1 MSVPVRAW
9 LTLTAMV
16 IALTV
21 VWLAYSRERA
31 VQTAVGLARLPHLVL
46 LGEPHSVNARLTT
59 LRDAVISSVGEEDL
73 QYTPGFQLA
82 PVWVVDVAG
91 TYQLQGG
98 PEPTP
103 QPALGTAASNSIDP
117 TPAPFEG
124 NCAIIVEFSG
134 VGGFKACRT
143 K

>member
-1 MSVPVRAW
+1 MRVPKRVW
-9 LTLTAMV
+9 LTLAAMA
-16 IALTV
+16 IALIV

-31 VQTAVGLARLPHLVL
+31 VQTAVDLARWPHLVL

-59 LRDAVISSVGEEDL
+59 LRDAVISSVGEDDL

-82 PVWVVDVAG
+82 PVWVVDVTG

-98 PEPTP
+98 PAPT
-103 QPALGTAASNSIDP
+103 QPALGTADLYSIDP

-124 NCAIIVEFSG
+124 NCAIIVELSG
-134 VGGFKACRT
+134 VGGSKACRT

>member
-1 MSVPVRAW
+1 MWAVRRQ
-9 LTLTAMV
+9 
-16 IALTV
+16 
-21 VWLAYSRERA
+21 Y
-31 VQTAVGLARLPHLVL
+31 QLARWPHLVL

-59 LRDAVISSVGEEDL
+59 LRDAVISSAGEEDL

-98 PEPTP
+98 PEPT

-124 NCAIIVEFSG
+124 NCAIIVELSG
-134 VGGFKACRT
+134 MGGSKACRT